1 LNSLNVTTNVTAQSF
16 TGSFSG
22 SVSAPGST
30 TQVVYNNNGVLAA
43 DSGLVYTGGSVGIG
57 TVSPGYKL
65 DVNGS
70 SAFRNDMYL
79 FSTSTYWYNGS
90 SYFQATNLS
99 NVGILKMTDNSSPIA
114 LQPNGGNVGIGTTSP
129 GNKLH
134 IVGAANGTDAGNIR
148 IDSSNEFGG
157 LVINENTTFRT
168 FLGYGN
174 AGNIFSNAQSDST
187 ALRAANYLHLGASS
201 VATIT
206 INGANDYVGIG
217 TTSPGAELAVNSGN
231 SNTRIFVQNVGSTKL
246 EIGYGPTGY
255 GFTHPT
261 GEFIAHNDNLYFGQI
276 ASSATNITF
285 TTTGNVG
292 IGTTSPS
299 SKLEVYTTT
308 GDTKLTVTTT
318 GGNSYVP
325 RLSLDKRGDSAWNIS
340 SPAGGFNFAI
350 DQDGTTR
357 LWIASSTGNIGIGTT
372 SPTATLEVNG
382 NVKAVSFTGSFSGSI
397 THAVSASYAVT
408 ASYALNAADSV
419 WTGSG
424 ANIYYNLGNVGIG
437 TTSPS
442 YKLDVN
448 GIGNFSN
455 GFSDPSSETGYRL
468 KFYDNGGIYNDAGIG
483 LDGSGGG
490 SEIMWFNALEGF
502 YWGVG
507 TGGTKMK
514 LNNSG
519 NLGIGTTS
527 PSQILETYKST
538 NGDVAI
544 QVTNPNAGASATA
557 QFFASNGTTQ
567 TQFFH
572 TGTSYN
578 GTGILASSAGL
589 GGIYNNTAQ
598 GIALLASS
606 AAGPIRFG
614 TTTSN
619 TERMR
624 IASDGNVG
632 IGTTSPLYLL
642 DLGTAGSGNQ
652 LRARRIYASGTGTD
666 SGFTFDS
673 TLIYQE
679 ASGTFNITNPG
690 SYPNVAFT
698 INNSGNVGIGTTSPT
713 QKLAVAG
720 TTDIISY
727 TNGTTTGYLFSDN
740 NGIGLFNGATASG
753 TGIYARTSNILDL
766 YINNSIA
773 ARINSSGNVGIGTT
787 NPTGRLEVFTSSDNQ
802 LRLDASGTY
811 SAMYLTQNQA
821 VKGAVWMNHGSLGMF
836 VGTTVSNGFL
846 ALGSDNSTEK
856 VRITAAGNVGIGTN
870 NPSQKLDVAGAI
882 SVSGSVVDYKVSPAA
897 IAGVTTS
904 NIVSL
909 TPGVTKA
916 AFIDYVI
923 IDSAGGTNQRV
934 GTIMVSISLNTVS
947 AVITETTTVDIGN
960 TSAVSFAVAYGPP
973 VQITATN
980 TGPTPYD
987 ISYMV
992 RYF

>member
-1 LNSLNVTTNVTAQSF
+1 MPNWKKLIVSGSDASLNSLNVTTNVTAQ
-16 TGSFSG
+16 
-22 SVSAPGST
+22 
-30 TQVVYNNNGVLAA
+30 
-43 DSGLVYTGGSVGIG
+43 
-57 TVSPGYKL
+57 
-65 DVNGS
+65 
-70 SAFRNDMYL
+70 
-79 FSTSTYWYNGS
+79 
-90 SYFQATNLS
+90 
-99 NVGILKMTDNSSPIA
+99 
-114 LQPNGGNVGIGTTSP
+114 
-129 GNKLH
+129 
-134 IVGAANGTDAGNIR
+134 
-148 IDSSNEFGG
+148 
-157 LVINENTTFRT
+157 
-168 FLGYGN
+168 
-174 AGNIFSNAQSDST
+174 
-187 ALRAANYLHLGASS
+187 
-201 VATIT
+201 
-206 INGANDYVGIG
+206 
-217 TTSPGAELAVNSGN
+217 
-231 SNTRIFVQNVGSTKL
+231 
-246 EIGYGPTGY
+246 
-255 GFTHPT
+255 
-261 GEFIAHNDNLYFGQI
+261 
-276 ASSATNITF
+276 
-285 TTTGNVG
+285 
-292 IGTTSPS
+292 
-299 SKLEVYTTT
+299 
-308 GDTKLTVTTT
+308 
-318 GGNSYVP
+318 
-325 RLSLDKRGDSAWNIS
+325 
-340 SPAGGFNFAI
+340 
-350 DQDGTTR
+350 
-357 LWIASSTGNIGIGTT
+357 
-372 SPTATLEVNG
+372 
-382 NVKAVSFTGSFSGSI
+382 SFTGSFSGSI

-490 SEIMWFNALEGF
+490 FEIMWFNALEGF

-632 IGTTSPLYLL
+632 IGTTSP
-642 DLGTAGSGNQ
+642 S
-652 LRARRIYASGTGTD
+652 
-666 SGFTFDS
+666 S
-673 TLIYQE
+673 TLQVSKGGVTFQITDTNKTANSTFSIYGYSQ
-679 ASGTFNITNPG
+679 T
-690 SYPNVAFT
+690 AFAIAT
-698 INNSGNVGIGTTSPT
+698 GNSGSFGGGEKIII
-713 QKLAVAG
+713 
-720 TTDIISY
+720 TD
-727 TNGTTTGYLFSDN
+727 GG
-740 NGIGLFNGATASG
+740 
-753 TGIYARTSNILDL
+753 NI
-766 YINNSIA
+766 
-773 ARINSSGNVGIGTT
+773 GIGTT

-856 VRITAAGNVGIGTN
+856 VRITAAGNVGIGTTAPSSILDTIVSSGGTSGVRFRGFSDASTPYLLSLGTYSYPDHFQIN
-870 NPSQKLDVAGAI
+870 SVNGLVTMGIVGATGANPDLAFQTNTTERMRIATGGNIGIGSTAPSATLDILTGASDSTGNSFSFTGYGSKTYVSISKLGFIRTRASDLNGANMHFLDNGGTNRIEIAVNTTSMTWYSHALSTDFLVFQHTTGNVGIGYTSPTQKLSVAGAI
-882 SVSGSVVDYKVSPAA
+882 SVSGSVIDYEVAPALISP
-897 IAGVTTS
+897 GPGS
-904 NIVSL
+904 NIVSF
-909 TPGVTKA
+909 TPGTHYA
-916 AFIDYVI
+916 AFVDYVI
-923 IDSAGGTNQRV
+923 KDGATGANQRV
-934 GTIMVSISLNTVS
+934 GTIMVSISLAGAS
-947 AVITETTTVDIGN
+947 AVMNEVATLDIGN
-960 TSAVSFAVAYGPP
+960 TSAITFSVTYGAPTWLVAANSG
-973 VQITATN
+973 I
-980 TGPTPYD
+980 TPYD